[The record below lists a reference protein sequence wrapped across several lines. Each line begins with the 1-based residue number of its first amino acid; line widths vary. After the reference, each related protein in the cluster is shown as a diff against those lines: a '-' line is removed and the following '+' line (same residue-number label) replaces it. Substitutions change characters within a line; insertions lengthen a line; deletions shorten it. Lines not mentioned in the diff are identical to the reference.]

1 MMRIERDTIRSRAAT
16 IRVDGTDIATFEGE
30 TIATAMLQHGP
41 AFRRDTAGRDRGLFC
56 NMGSCSECM
65 VTLLP
70 SRRRVRA
77 CITAIA
83 DGMEV
88 STHG

>member
-1 MMRIERDTIRSRAAT
+1 MRIERDTRRGRPIT
-16 IRVDGTDIATFEGE
+16 IRVDGVEIGSFEGE
-30 TIATAMLQHGP
+30 TVAAAMLEQS
-41 AFRRDTAGRDRGLFC
+41 AAVRRDTRGRDRGLFC

-77 CITAIA
+77 CITPAT
-83 DGMEV
+83 DGMELA
-88 STHG
+88 THG

>member
-1 MMRIERDTIRSRAAT
+1 MRIERDTERGRPLTLTVNGHSLTAF
-16 IRVDGTDIATFEGE
+16 DGE
-30 TIATAMLQHGP
+30 TLAAAMLQSGA
-41 AFRRDTAGRDRGLFC
+41 AFRRDTRGLDRGLFC

-70 SRRRVRA
+70 SGRRARA
-77 CITAIA
+77 CVTPVS

-88 STHG
+88 RTDG

>member
-1 MMRIERDTIRSRAAT
+1 MRIEQDTRRGKPVT
-16 IRVDGTDIATFEGE
+16 IRVDGDAIGSFEGE
-30 TIATAMLQHGP
+30 TLAAAMLQRSA
-41 AFRRDTAGRDRGLFC
+41 AFRHDTQGRDRGLFC

-77 CITAIA
+77 CITTVVE
-83 DGMEV
+83 GMEV
-88 STHG
+88 AIHG